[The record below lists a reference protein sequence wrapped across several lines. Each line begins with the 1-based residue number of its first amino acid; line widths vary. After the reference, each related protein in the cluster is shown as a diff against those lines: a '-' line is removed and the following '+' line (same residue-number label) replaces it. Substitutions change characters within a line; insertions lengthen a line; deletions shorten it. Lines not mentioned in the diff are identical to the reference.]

1 MNIKSVSISST
12 VEEKIRWAEECHRK
26 LGTQI
31 LEDKTVVDL
40 LAKTK
45 SAIPASHAEMMKT
58 GIIDLCRQCE
68 QDEGGSCCG
77 HGLENR
83 YDGWLL
89 LMNLL
94 MDVELPKARRDPK
107 SCFFLGKKGCLL
119 EVRHVICINYIC
131 KKISQKIEPRKISAL
146 REKEG
151 LEINFVFLLHEQIK
165 RVLRDG

>member
-1 MNIKSVSISST
+1 MNIESISISSP
-12 VEEKIRWAEECHRK
+12 VEEKIRWADERHRK
-26 LGTQI
+26 LGTHI
-31 LEDKTVVDL
+31 LEDKAVVDL

-45 SAIPASHAEMMKT
+45 SAISASHAEMMKT

-77 HGLENR
+77 YGMENR
-83 YDGWLL
+83 YNGWLL

-94 MDVELPKARRDPK
+94 MDVELPKARIDSK
-107 SCFFLGKKGCLL
+107 SCFFLGEKGCLL
-119 EVRHVICINYIC
+119 EARHVICINYIC
-131 KKISQKIEPRKISAL
+131 KKISHKIEPRKISAL